1 MLADSCGP
9 TVTPC
14 QSLGGDS
21 WQQVTSLNANL
32 GQDGKQPNIELVGLM
47 YHGQSGLLRW
57 TLNLVPKRPP
67 QNARSGLLRMSATG
81 ETGWDFQFHGYSG
94 EREGGTFCSMD
105 IVLRERAGLPVPW
118 I

>member
-1 MLADSCGP
+1 MLADSYGP

-67 QNARSGLLRMSATG
+67 LT
-81 ETGWDFQFHGYSG
+81 T
-94 EREGGTFCSMD
+94 ERQ
-105 IVLRERAGLPVPW
+105 ERAAQNERHRVGLPVPW